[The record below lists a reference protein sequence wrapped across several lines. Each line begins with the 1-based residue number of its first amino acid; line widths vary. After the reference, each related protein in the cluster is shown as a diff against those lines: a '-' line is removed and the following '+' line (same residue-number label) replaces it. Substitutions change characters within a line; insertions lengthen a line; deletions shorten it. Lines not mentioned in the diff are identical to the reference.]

1 MCWGLRG
8 GVGGGSGFLGS
19 RLGRRG
25 AGRRGPRLGF
35 GVHLGRGRIGGIE
48 GGMVVVWVVIR
59 VFRGMM
65 RWKMAV
71 VVRRV
76 VLMGHGTWAG

>member
-1 MCWGLRG
+1 
-8 GVGGGSGFLGS
+8 
-19 RLGRRG
+19 
-25 AGRRGPRLGF
+25 
-35 GVHLGRGRIGGIE
+35 
-48 GGMVVVWVVIR
+48 MVAVWVVIR

-76 VLMGHGTWAG
+76 VLMGRGTWAG